1 MPRNVARYVSTV
13 TLSVLKLL
21 ATSPLETVSQ
31 DGCSRVERRATFS
44 SADRTRFTME
54 QRLILVNLLIK
65 LGVAAAV
72 ASTLVRSVEFK
83 SLLFR
88 EDRSLK
94 QQIYLVLWIGIPLSV
109 AVWIRFIQK
118 SFLAGDLSFET
129 TILLG
134 VIAGRFT
141 GMLGGAFIALP
152 ALFHGEWATLPFNVL
167 CGFIAGQLRTLAPDR
182 DDIWSFSPFIDLSVY
197 RMIRRNLP
205 TPRLFD
211 WQVMFFVTIVALRF
225 VQTEISRYLPHATFT
240 LEGLSFGGLNPWVW
254 LAIYA
259 TSIIAIGT
267 ELKIWNSVRIQIKLE
282 EQERLLLH
290 ARMEALQNQINPH
303 FLFNTLNSVSSLVR
317 FDPDT
322 ARELIIKLATILRR
336 LLNSGDA
343 FVPLREELEF
353 IDNYLDIE
361 VVRFGRDKLQ
371 VMKELEP
378 ASLDVMVPSMLLQPL
393 VENSIKH
400 GLASKIEGGSIFLRS
415 RLTESQLIIE
425 VEDDGVGMGSANL
438 LEKPTGLGGTGIGLA
453 NVAERLKVLYGET
466 ARMTIDSR
474 EGKGTL
480 IRLRLPVLQSEG
492 SIPAVLYEE
501 RSSTRR

>member
-1 MPRNVARYVSTV
+1 
-13 TLSVLKLL
+13 
-21 ATSPLETVSQ
+21 
-31 DGCSRVERRATFS
+31 
-44 SADRTRFTME
+44 ME
-54 QRLILVNLLIK
+54 QRLILINLLIK

-88 EDRSLK
+88 EERSLK
-94 QQIYLVLWIGIPLSV
+94 QQIYLVLWIGIPLAI
-109 AVWIRFIQK
+109 AVWFRIIQK
-118 SFLAGDLSFET
+118 SFAAGDLSFET
-129 TILLG
+129 TVLLG
-134 VIAGRFT
+134 VIAGRFAGMST
-141 GMLGGAFIALP
+141 GVLLAIP
-152 ALFHGEWATLPFNVL
+152 AVLHGEWATLPFNVL
-167 CGFIAGQLRTLAPDR
+167 SGFIAGQLRILAPDR
-182 DDIWSFSPFIDLSVY
+182 DDIWSFSPFIDLSIY

-211 WQVMFFVTIVALRF
+211 WQVMFFATIVGLRL
-225 VQTEISRYLPHATFT
+225 VQTEMSRFLPRATFSMESPT
-240 LEGLSFGGLNPWVW
+240 WWVEA
-254 LAIYA
+254 LIYA
-259 TSIIAIGT
+259 TSIVVIGT
-267 ELKIWNSVRIQIKLE
+267 ELKIFNSVRIQIKLE

-336 LLNSGDA
+336 LLSSTDA
-343 FVPLREELEF
+343 FVTLREEMEF

-361 VVRFGRDKLQ
+361 VVRFGQDKLH
-371 VMKELEP
+371 VLKELDP
-378 ASLDVMVPSMLLQPL
+378 ASLDVMIPAMLLQPL

-400 GLASKIEGGSIFLRS
+400 GISSKIDGGSITLRS
-415 RLTESQLIIE
+415 RISDTKVIVE
-425 VEDDGVGMGSANL
+425 VEDDGIGMGAAQL
-438 LEKPTGLGGTGIGLA
+438 LEKPTGLGGTGIGMA
-453 NVAERLKVLYGET
+453 NVAERLKVLYGDT

-480 IRLRLPVLQSEG
+480 VRLRMPILETAG
-492 SIPAVLYEE
+492 SIPAALYEE